1 MVKKITI
8 YGRNINDITSF
19 YAEVNRVFMQT
30 ENWEIGE
37 SLDAFND
44 LLYGGFGAISGNEPV
59 ELIWTDAAISA
70 DSLGYL
76 TTKAYYKNKLHPGSP
91 FNKEHFNDK
100 LKELESGNS
109 QTYFDILVEIISG
122 RSNIT
127 LILC

>member
-1 MVKKITI
+1 MIKKITI
-8 YGRNINDITSF
+8 NGRYINDITSF

-30 ENWEIGE
+30 ENWKIGE

-44 LLYGGFGAISGNEPV
+44 LLYGGFGAISGNEQV
-59 ELIWTDAAISA
+59 ELVWTDATISRDA
-70 DSLGYL
+70 LGYDV
-76 TTKAYYKNKLHPGSP
+76 TKAYYISKLQPGSP
-91 FNKEHFNDK
+91 FNKKHFNNK
-100 LKELESGNS
+100 LKELELGNG